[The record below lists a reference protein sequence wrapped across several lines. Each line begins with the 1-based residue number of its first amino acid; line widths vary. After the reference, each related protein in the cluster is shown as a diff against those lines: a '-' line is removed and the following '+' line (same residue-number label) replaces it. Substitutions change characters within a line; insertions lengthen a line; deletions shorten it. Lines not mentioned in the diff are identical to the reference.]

1 MMLEQMDSDTSFKM
15 NINSTP
21 CTKSN
26 SKCYGKSKSIKFPE
40 ENNITRKLQDTK
52 QAWCCWTWHQK
63 LYSQRT
69 KCKVEL
75 YDSEEAFALWRKMK
89 RRAADAKRIFANQ
102 PSGPRLVSEYIKNP
116 PKSLIGKKK
125 PNLKMLNCATTH
137 ILKGLK
143 SKTRRKTWE
152 YQVLVRRS
160 NWNASLFVKLE
171 KLRSLRTRVWD
182 FLRKLR
188 AHFHT
193 THQSHCWA
201 STTEKWQS
209 VP

>member
-1 MMLEQMDSDTSFKM
+1 MLEQMDSDTSFKM

-40 ENNITRKLQDTK
+40 ENNITRRLQDTT
-52 QAWCCWTWHQK
+52 QAWCCWTWQQK
-63 LYSQRT
+63 LCSQRK

-89 RRAADAKRIFANQ
+89 RRAADAERIFANQ

-125 PNLKMLNCATTH
+125 TQQLSPFLSWLASSLSSCLWNTFTWKAYSHPKLDADPKLNQLDYSLYFPTRTVFSWSFP
-137 ILKGLK
+137 L
-143 SKTRRKTWE
+143 SKWH
-152 YQVLVRRS
+152 YHPPS
-160 NWNASLFVKLE
+160 
-171 KLRSLRTRVWD
+171 
-182 FLRKLR
+182 
-188 AHFHT
+188 
-193 THQSHCWA
+193 
-201 STTEKWQS
+201 
-209 VP
+209 